1 VIAII
6 RNCLRGDR
14 GSTLKRSRPAWERA
28 LMIYAETV
36 PRDTLK
42 RSRLY
47 AETVPRDTLKRS
59 RPYAETVPRHDTVFN
74 IARAHR

>member
-1 VIAII
+1 
-6 RNCLRGDR
+6 
-14 GSTLKRSRPAWERA
+14 
-28 LMIYAETV
+28 MIYAETV

-59 RPYAETVPRHDTVFN
+59 RPYAETVPRRDTVFN